1 MSGWMEFVKGGGR
14 VRACALLFSPLSLHL
29 LEVARRQD
37 GGQGGLARILE
48 ADQGELQLLVEE
60 EAVGMEKGGG

>member
-1 MSGWMEFVKGGGR
+1 
-14 VRACALLFSPLSLHL
+14 LSLHL